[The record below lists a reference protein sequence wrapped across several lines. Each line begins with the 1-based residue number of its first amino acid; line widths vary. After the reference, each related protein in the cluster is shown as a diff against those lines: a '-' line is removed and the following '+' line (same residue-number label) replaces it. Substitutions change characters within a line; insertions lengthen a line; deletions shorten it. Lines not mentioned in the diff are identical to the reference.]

1 MYGNRLRSV
10 LLICVLLQQCSCV
23 QTDPG
28 LVKSWLA
35 SVLEKGVTGKGL
47 VAWFSQFKVDFGL
60 DKDECE
66 FSPPLKPLSPIFLSF
81 WSYFCSF
88 FFFFVLFLFW
98 ENWKSKPE
106 TFYLK
111 VLWFFFLNT
120 HSFFLSLSMT
130 PWKAEE
136 EKETVKL
143 FYKACYAYEIYL
155 SFLPRSNGIFQAQPE
170 GQRWGSSEIFP
181 NHAAKEM
188 SRSQISFSQHR
199 QHIGYPS
206 SKLHQA
212 WGEQTLPKLHCF
224 PLKPPHDLT
233 FAFWGDLL
241 YTQE

>member
-1 MYGNRLRSV
+1 MWVFPFPEASLSHFHFFLV
-10 LLICVLLQQCSCV
+10 LLLF
-23 QTDPG
+23 
-28 LVKSWLA
+28 
-35 SVLEKGVTGKGL
+35 
-47 VAWFSQFKVDFGL
+47 FSFF
-60 DKDECE
+60 
-66 FSPPLKPLSPIFLSF
+66 
-81 WSYFCSF
+81 YFCLI
-88 FFFFVLFLFW
+88 FVLRKLKVKTWNFLF
-98 ENWKSKPE
+98 ES
-106 TFYLK
+106 F
-111 VLWFFFLNT
+111 VFFFLNA

-155 SFLPRSNGIFQAQPE
+155 SFLPRSNAIFQAQPE

-206 SKLHQA
+206 SKPHQA